1 MTGSRR
7 LSQAISEGDGISVL
21 VQVGDAAA
29 AAAAE
34 AQGAEGLVLDARVPG
49 VRQASSL
56 PILYRGGTPEDALA
70 AGADAWLLV
79 AEREGEDGL
88 EALYARAQGLG
99 LECVVDV
106 RDEDELQAVL
116 DRVDPEILLLSP
128 RGAAAGEAVERVL
141 ELLPDVPAGKL
152 AIAELEV
159 TTREEVAALERAGV
173 DAVLVG
179 PGDVS
184 GLVAG
189 PPPAV

>member
-21 VQVGDAAA
+21 VQVADAAA

-34 AQGAEGLVLDARVPG
+34 AQGAEGIVVDARLPG
-49 VRQASSL
+49 LREASTL
-56 PILYRGGTPEDALA
+56 PILYRGGSPEDAAA

-79 AEREGEDGL
+79 AEQEEGEGL
-88 EALYARAQGLG
+88 ETLYARAQGLG

-106 RDEDELQAVL
+106 HDEEELRTVL
-116 DRVDPEILLLSP
+116 ERVDPEIVLLSP
-128 RGAAAGEAVERVL
+128 RGVAAAEALERVL
-141 ELLPDVPAGKL
+141 DLLPDLPAGKL
-152 AIAELEV
+152 AVAELAA

-184 GLVAG
+184 GLVAS